1 MLTAKEKKTT
11 RKIQCERNTDMSQMW
26 FAEGIIDAPH
36 SKKDFHDE
44 LVPTVWVVVDM
55 DGGSS
60 GTGFCINQR
69 GYILTC
75 NHVCKHDVV
84 HCSNLGPGDWFAQAK
99 VVRRLPSWDM
109 ALLVLEDIG
118 QRFDYV
124 KMCDEQ
130 DQVFCGQD
138 VYAIGNPNQ
147 LHKSFMIGKVGYS
160 CDEFNPLDMDFEAA
174 ADSYNQASVHDPLV
188 LHRTIGNT
196 SSEGDFLTKNPNVPI
211 IQIGRFCIDEGASG
225 SPVFNKRGCV
235 VGMHFACHGHQ
246 AFAIHFCALNHFIN
260 IVSPALDD
268 EAHSSKMEKE
278 KKGSKKGKKKIDR

>member
-1 MLTAKEKKTT
+1 
-11 RKIQCERNTDMSQMW
+11 MSQKW
-26 FAEGIIDAPH
+26 FADGIIDAPH

-44 LVPTVWVVVDM
+44 LVPTVWVVLDM
-55 DGGSS
+55 DGGMS

-75 NHVCKHDVV
+75 NHVCKSDFV

-109 ALLVLEDIG
+109 ALLLLEDTA

-138 VYAIGNPNQ
+138 VFAIGNPNE

-160 CDEFNPLDMDFEAA
+160 CDELNPLDMDFEAA
-174 ADSYNQASVHDPLV
+174 TDSYKHKASVHDPLM

-196 SSEGDFLTKNPNVPI
+196 SSDGDFPTKNPNIPI
-211 IQIGRFCIDEGASG
+211 IQIGRFCVDEGASG

-235 VGMHFACHGHQ
+235 VGMHFASQGHQ
-246 AFAIHFCALNHFIN
+246 AFAIHFYALNHFIS
-260 IVSPALDD
+260 IVSRELDD
-268 EAHSSKMEKE
+268 EAQSSKIE
-278 KKGSKKGKKKIDR
+278 KKKKKKKKGIKKGTKKIDG